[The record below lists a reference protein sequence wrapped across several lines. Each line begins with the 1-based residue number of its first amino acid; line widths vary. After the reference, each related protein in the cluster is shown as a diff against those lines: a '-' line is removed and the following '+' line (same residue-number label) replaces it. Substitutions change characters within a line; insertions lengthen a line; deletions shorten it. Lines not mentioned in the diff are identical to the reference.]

1 MAYSILP
8 RSLTF
13 SALTHRVNLFGFAFD
28 IRASNLRGFSQ
39 LKRWIMRHYEFA
51 FLFVTGSFLMGMT
64 SCAADSMKPPSETQ
78 PTSSVA
84 QAREEKDQLPSGEV
98 QERAAPRIAPGVV
111 VPRLPSGGIALP
123 PPVLPGEFA
132 IRTQKGYY
140 LTAVDG
146 GGRTSDPVVITV
158 ATSAGPWEKFKLIVT
173 SPSLPQDKSLQTARG
188 NFVTAVSGGGL
199 TANVLHTDATQA
211 RDWERFGL
219 LDLSVGNFA
228 PSYYALNTIKGLY
241 VTAVGAGGKYADAIH
256 TDATQVQAWEQF
268 RIVKCG
274 DVGSGYEYG
283 VMAANGWFLT
293 PQFAGGGG
301 PGDMSILPPAGPQ
314 TRFRLI
320 RQGDGSY
327 ALQTSNGVNF
337 VTALGGGGKVQE
349 YVECHPSFPGA
360 CLSGFSTIFHTDA
373 TQVRAWEKFQ
383 VIDQGDCTYAIQ
395 TTSGYYVGIYK
406 WTTYTLLTTDRST
419 ISENEKFQLVVYGL
433 ASPVFIP

>member
-1 MAYSILP
+1 MACSVLP

-78 PTSSVA
+78 PTPSVA

-146 GGRTSDPVVITV
+146 GGRTTDPVVITV

-173 SPSLPQDKSLQTARG
+173 SPSSPQDKSLQTARG

-283 VMAANGWFLT
+283 VMAADGSFLS
-293 PQFAGGGG
+293 AGFGP
-301 PGDMSILPPAGPQ
+301 PGDIELGTGGVGPQ
-314 TRFRLI
+314 TRFTLI
-320 RQGDGSY
+320 QQGDGSY
-327 ALQTSNGVNF
+327 ALRTSNGVTY

-349 YVECHPSFPGA
+349 YVECHASFPGA
-360 CLSGFSTIFHTDA
+360 CLSGFSSIFHTDA
-373 TQVRAWEKFQ
+373 TQVQAWEKFRLM
-383 VIDQGDCTYAIQ
+383 DQGNCTYAIQ
-395 TTSGYYVGIYK
+395 TVSGYYMGIY
-406 WTTYTLLTTDRST
+406 TESHGYHLLTTDRST
-419 ISENEKFQLVVYGL
+419 ISDNERFQLVVYGL